1 MEMEDEEGSLGVLD
15 RFRLDGR
22 TAVVTGGSRGLGRE
36 MALGLAEA
44 GADVALIARNGA
56 PLEAAAA
63 QIRAVGRKS
72 WTCEADL
79 GDLGACE
86 AACDRLLGEV
96 GAFDILVNNVGGR
109 RVNQAVEDMPLAQW
123 KALVDLNL
131 TATFVCCSKIG
142 GAMVRR
148 GAGGRV
154 INIASVNALVAGRN
168 ISGRHYEAAKGG
180 VLMLTRS
187 LATDWA
193 RHGITV
199 NAICPGIFATEPNK
213 VWAETHPEVIEAY
226 VQNIPMGKLGEP
238 EDIAPLAV
246 YLASDASRYL
256 TGAALVIDG
265 GYTCW

>member
-1 MEMEDEEGSLGVLD
+1 M
-15 RFRLDGR
+15 
-22 TAVVTGGSRGLGRE
+22 TGGSRGLGRE

-44 GADVALIARNGA
+44 GADVALVARDPA
-56 PLEAAAA
+56 QLEATAAEIEA
-63 QIRAVGRKS
+63 RGRKS
-72 WTCEADL
+72 WRLAADL
-79 GDLGACE
+79 GDPEACE
-86 AACDRLLGEV
+86 TVCEQALDAV
-96 GAFDILVNNVGGR
+96 GAFDILINNVGGR
-109 RVNQAVEDMPLAQW
+109 RVNQPVEDMPLEQW

-148 GAGGRV
+148 GTGGRV

-168 ISGRHYEAAKGG
+168 ISGRHYEAAKGA

-199 NAICPGIFATEPNK
+199 NAICPGIFATAPNK
-213 VWAETHPEVIEAY
+213 AWAETHPEVIEAY
-226 VQNIPMGKLGEP
+226 VQNIPMGKLGDP
-238 EDIAPLAV
+238 EDLAPLAV
-246 YLASDASRYL
+246 YLASEASRYL